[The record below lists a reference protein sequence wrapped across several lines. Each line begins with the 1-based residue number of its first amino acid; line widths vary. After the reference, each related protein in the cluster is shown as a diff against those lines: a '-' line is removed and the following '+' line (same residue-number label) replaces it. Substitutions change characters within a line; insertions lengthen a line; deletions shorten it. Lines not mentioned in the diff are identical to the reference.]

1 MPYDNDFDD
10 FENDE
15 PEAIGPDVDEER
27 DELLRRLEAAEL
39 RAEEA
44 ERTAARRIP
53 ANAPRPQDRKP
64 KKPKKPKKLAQQA
77 EVEDVEII
85 VTAFGDE
92 FRIRRSAL
100 QDNWQFFAASAVGN
114 IPGMLVQVL
123 GQQGFV
129 TFCQRAMEA
138 GKKPTEAA
146 REMWDLVGEELGTGG
161 SGNS

>member
-1 MPYDNDFDD
+1 MSYDNDFDD
-10 FENDE
+10 FENDDTE
-15 PEAIGPDVDEER
+15 TIGPDVDEEKE
-27 DELLRRLEAAEL
+27 ELLRQLEVAKL
-39 RAEEA
+39 RIEDA
-44 ERTAARRIP
+44 ERKAARRIP
-53 ANAPRPQDRKP
+53 ASAPRPQDR
-64 KKPKKPKKLAQQA
+64 KPKKPKKLAQQA

-146 REMWDLVGEELGTGG
+146 REMWDLIGEELGTGG